1 VRKVII
7 AILMATLMA
16 DVPHAQSLENSLK
29 VPEDLRPKAHE
40 FLVLAPQKCPFH
52 WNVFGKEYYLDHSC
66 IRDLARTM
74 GLRPDL
80 ILKAHTRPDPNY
92 DTLCATSDGTAPS
105 VTEEEC
111 VYTAAFGRAWRKLSK
126 AERCA
131 LQYYHGEYGCYD
143 LQPKGF
149 MHIQPGEGPRFVD
162 GRTP

>member
-1 VRKVII
+1 MRKAMI
-7 AILMATLMA
+7 AILLAAPMAGA
-16 DVPHAQSLENSLK
+16 PYAQSFESNLK
-29 VPEDLRPKAHE
+29 MPEDLLLMAHE
-40 FLVLAPQKCPFH
+40 FLVRAPQKCPFH
-52 WNVFGKEYYLDHSC
+52 WNVFRREYYLDRSC

-74 GLRPDL
+74 GLNPDL
-80 ILKAHTRPDPNY
+80 TLKAHTRPGPYY
-92 DTLCATSDGTAPS
+92 DTLCDRSDGTATS

-111 VYTAAFGRAWRKLSK
+111 VYTAAFGRTWRKLSK

-143 LQPKGF
+143 LQPNGF